1 MKCVFQMIFTAEWET
16 YKEIGV
22 EAGQPLFL
30 PNIQHVL
37 TAEWETNKEI
47 GGEAGQPL
55 FLLTFEMYSQQRA
68 VHWT

>member
-1 MKCVFQMIFTAEWET
+1 MKCVFQMLFTAEWET

-30 PNIQHVL
+30 PNIRHVL

-55 FLLTFEMYSQQRA
+55 FLPNI
-68 VHWT
+68 